1 MSVFSELLAQKPEE
15 IEQIEQK
22 KSASRPL
29 AKPREAVAS
38 FPRGN
43 MDDSMMKRPAPVME
57 RPKPIV
63 VPTLRLNL
71 ERLARLGMVT
81 PDLKNSRV
89 VEEYRYIK
97 RSLLGATF
105 GAQDGVANSNV
116 IVVTSSHPGEGKTFN
131 AINLALSMAM
141 ERDHHVLL
149 IDGDIERAGLSRT
162 LGVARRPG
170 LSNYLLDDRVTPAD
184 TIFKVDGVERLR
196 VLPSGPLR
204 HDASELLASSR
215 MKVFVDE
222 MAMRYPD
229 RLVIIDSPP
238 LLASSSAR
246 VLAEL
251 AGQVIIIV
259 AAEETSM
266 NALDESLKNVP
277 ENKPVRLILNKMA
290 VSEKEGEY
298 RYGYFR
304 KELMRR

>member
-1 MSVFSELLAQKPEE
+1 MNVFAELLAQKP
-15 IEQIEQK
+15 QK
-22 KSASRPL
+22 KAQKKPASRPL
-29 AKPREAVAS
+29 AEPREPVA
-38 FPRGN
+38 
-43 MDDSMMKRPAPVME
+43 PAPQGEPGGRVE
-57 RPKPIV
+57 RPRPIA

-81 PDLKNSRV
+81 PGLENSRV

-105 GAQDGVANSNV
+105 GAHNEAANSNV
-116 IVVTSSHPGEGKTFN
+116 IVVTSSHSGEGKTFN
-131 AINLALSMAM
+131 AINLALSVAM

-170 LSNYLLDDRVTPAD
+170 LSNYLLDDRVTLVN
-184 TIFKVDGVERLR
+184 TMFKVDGVERLR

-204 HDASELLASSR
+204 HDASELLASGR
-215 MKVFVDE
+215 MKAFVDE
-222 MAMRYPD
+222 VSARYPD

-259 AAEETSM
+259 AANETSM

-277 ENKPVRLILNKMA
+277 EEKPVRLILNKTTI
-290 VSEKEGEY
+290 SEKHDEY
-298 RYGYFR
+298 RYGYYR
-304 KELMRR
+304 KEQ